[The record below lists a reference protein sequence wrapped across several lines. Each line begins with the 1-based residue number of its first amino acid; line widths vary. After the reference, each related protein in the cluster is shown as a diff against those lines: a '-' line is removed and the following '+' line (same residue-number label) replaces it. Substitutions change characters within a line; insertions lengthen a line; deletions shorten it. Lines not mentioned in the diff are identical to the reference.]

1 VRLLS
6 TTAIL
11 LGAVLLLSGCQAAGQ
26 PAESSTQSDSS
37 SPGNSRP
44 APSAKPAPPAVFVPE
59 GSALQNLPFFMS
71 IITQAVAA
79 NPTVDSYDVAVLE
92 SQNGFEAGAI
102 QYTFSRTAVGL
113 ASDSSTVAVLFAGE
127 CIIAQYGPVITG
139 VQGVVLP
146 ALAQGGCLI
155 GAQVQGL

>member
-1 VRLLS
+1 MRLLS

-11 LGAVLLLSGCQAAGQ
+11 LGAALLLSGCQATTQ
-26 PAESSTQSDSS
+26 PTEPSTPSDLSSA
-37 SPGNSRP
+37 GNSRP
-44 APSAKPAPPAVFVPE
+44 SPSSRPAPPAVFVPE
-59 GSALQNLPFFMS
+59 GSALQNLPFFVS
-71 IITQAVAA
+71 IVEQAVAA

-92 SQNGFEAGAI
+92 SQNGFDAGAI
-102 QYTFSRTAVGL
+102 QFTFSRTAVGL

-139 VQGVVLP
+139 VHGVVLP
-146 ALAQGGCLI
+146 ALAQGGCLV